1 MLLPQEIIRKKRD
14 GGTLTAE
21 EIAAFV
27 QWATDD
33 VVSEGQI
40 GSFTMAVFLRGMTAP
55 ETTAL
60 TLAMRD
66 SGRVIDW
73 SGQGLDTRRIIEKH
87 STAGVGDEK
96 ITLLV
101 VPIVAACGVLAPN
114 LTGRGI
120 DYCGGEVDML
130 DSIPGYEIEPSPELF
145 MRVVKEVGGAI
156 MGPTLDLAPADR
168 KFFYVREVSGT
179 VESVPL
185 ITGSILS
192 KKLAA
197 GPRGLVTSVGCG
209 SGAFMKTVEEAR
221 RLANSM
227 GEVAAEAGLPNV
239 HLITDLNSVLGT
251 TVGNA
256 LEVIEVVDF
265 LTGKYRDPRAE
276 ELTLIIAA
284 EMIALAGIAPD
295 LAVARTMAKARLDD
309 GGAADRF
316 GRMVAMLGGPEDL
329 LTAPA
334 RHLPAAPIVRPVHAA
349 ETGYVAEMDT
359 KAIGLTLVAL
369 GGGRKRPSEPIDFSV
384 GMTNFIQ
391 LGERADR
398 ERPICVIHA
407 PSEDRYKSAAETIRA
422 AIRISPT
429 PQPGANPI
437 VRERIAHGV

>member
-14 GGTLTAE
+14 GGTLTKE
-21 EIAAFV
+21 EISAFV

-40 GSFTMAVFLRGMTAP
+40 GSFTMAVFLRGMTVA

-73 SGQGLDTRRIIEKH
+73 SGLDARRIIEKH

-96 ITLLV
+96 VTLLV
-101 VPIVAACGVLAPN
+101 VPIAAACGVIAPN
-114 LTGRGI
+114 VTGRGI

-130 DSIPGYEIEPSPELF
+130 DSIPGYQIEPSPELF
-145 MRVVKEVGGAI
+145 MQVVKEAGGAI

-209 SGAFMKTVEEAR
+209 SGAFMKTIEDAR
-221 RLANSM
+221 QLANSM
-227 GEVAAEAGLPNV
+227 GEVAADAGLPNV

-265 LTGKYRDPRAE
+265 LSGKYRDPRTE

-284 EMIALAGIAPD
+284 EMIVLAGIAPD
-295 LAVARTMAKARLDD
+295 LATAREMAKARLDD
-309 GGAADRF
+309 GTAADRF
-316 GRMVAMLGGPEDL
+316 GRMVEMLGGPGDFMA
-329 LTAPA
+329 APE
-334 RHLPAAPIVRPVHAA
+334 RHLPATPVIRPVHASA
-349 ETGYVAEMDT
+349 PGYVAEMDT
-359 KAIGLTLVAL
+359 KQIGLTLVVL

-391 LGERADR
+391 LGEYADAD
-398 ERPICVIHA
+398 RPICLVHA
-407 PSEDRYKSAAETIRA
+407 RDEDGYKAAAEMIRS
-422 AIRISPT
+422 AIRTSPT
-429 PQPGANPI
+429 PQPAAGPI
-437 VRERIAHGV
+437 VRERIAHGIR

>member
-1 MLLPQEIIRKKRD
+1 VLLPQEIIRKKRD

-21 EIAAFV
+21 EIATFV
-27 QWATDD
+27 RWATDD

-40 GSFTMAVFLRGMTAP
+40 GSFTMAVFLRGMTVS

-66 SGRVIDW
+66 SGLVIDW
-73 SGQGLDTRRIIEKH
+73 SGQGLDTKRLIEKH

-101 VPIVAACGVLAPN
+101 VPIAAACGVLAPN

-130 DSIPGYEIEPSPELF
+130 DSIPGYQIEPSPELF
-145 MRVVKEVGGAI
+145 VQVVKEVGGAI
-156 MGPTLDLAPADR
+156 MGPTLALAPADR

-197 GPRGLVTSVGCG
+197 GPRGLVTTVGCG
-209 SGAFMKTVEEAR
+209 SGAFMKTIEDAR

-265 LTGKYRDPRAE
+265 LTGKYRDPRTE
-276 ELTLIIAA
+276 ELTLIIAS
-284 EMIALAGIAPD
+284 EMIVLAGIAPD
-295 LAVARTMAKARLDD
+295 LGTARGMAKAKLAD
-309 GGAADRF
+309 GSAAERF
-316 GRMVAMLGGPEDL
+316 GRMVAMLGGPKDFMA
-329 LTAPA
+329 APE
-334 RHLPAAPIVRPVHAA
+334 RHLPAAPVIKPVHAA
-349 ETGYVAEMDT
+349 EPGYVAEMDT

-384 GMTNFIQ
+384 GMTSFIQ
-391 LGERADR
+391 LGERADGGH
-398 ERPICVIHA
+398 PICVVHA
-407 PSEDRYKSAAETIRA
+407 QSEDSYKAAAETIRA
-422 AIRISPT
+422 AVRTSPT